1 MEISLISLFFSFLCP
16 AFLFFFF
23 FFFKRRSSASTP
35 PNYAP
40 LKGYP
45 VVGNIP
51 YLIKNSH
58 RMLDWSAQLISLS
71 PSGTV
76 TVAPFVFTADPA
88 NVEHV
93 AKTRFANYHKPEP
106 IIAAISDCLGRGLA
120 TTNGA
125 EWRLHRKAAANEFS
139 TASLRDFAY
148 ESACRALA
156 AQLLPLLLRVS
167 RSGEVLNFTDA
178 LERFAFD
185 HTCSLVFGDGAG
197 CLGGETG
204 CEGDRFFCAFETAAR
219 LCVERAKQPVTLV
232 WRIKKWLRVGS
243 ERRLRD
249 AMEIVHA
256 YVDRRMR
263 RRSAADSSGGR
274 DDLISRFTAGGH
286 SEEFL
291 RDNLISFVLAGRDT
305 TPSALTWFF
314 WVLSSRPDAM
324 AQIRKEIER
333 IRSGRRHAET
343 LFTLDDL
350 RQMNYLQAAISE
362 TLRLY
367 PPVPLVPRE
376 CLEDDELP
384 DGARVGRGWVVMYN
398 ALAMGRRETLWGRDC
413 EEFRPER
420 WLEEGVF
427 RPRSSSVFPAFHA
440 GVRACVGKEVAYL
453 VMKVVGASVLEK
465 FDVEVVQAS
474 GRRRLL
480 MAMKME
486 GGLQVKLK
494 QRRATADGY

>member
-1 MEISLISLFFSFLCP
+1 MEISVVSLFSSFLFP
-16 AFLFFFF
+16 TFLLFFFF
-23 FFFKRRSSASTP
+23 LFLFKRCSSTPTP

-40 LKGYP
+40 LKRYP

-58 RMLDWSAQLISLS
+58 RILDWSAQLIPLS
-71 PSGTV
+71 PTGTV
-76 TVAPFVFTADPA
+76 TVAPFVFTANPA

-93 AKTRFANYHKPEP
+93 SKTRFANYHKPEP

-120 TTNGA
+120 TTNGT
-125 EWRLHRKAAANEFS
+125 EWRLHRKAATNEFS
-139 TASLRDFAY
+139 TASLRAFAY
-148 ESACRALA
+148 GSACHTLT

-167 RSGEVLNFTDA
+167 RSGEVLDLTDA

-185 HTCSLVFGDGAG
+185 HTCSLVFGEGAG
-197 CLGGETG
+197 CLGGEGG

-219 LCVERAKQPVTLV
+219 LCVERAKQPFTLA

-243 ERRLRD
+243 ERRLRE

-256 YVDRRMR
+256 YVNRRMR
-263 RRSAADSSGGR
+263 RRPAADSSGGR

-286 SEEFL
+286 SEEFV
-291 RDNLISFVLAGRDT
+291 RNNLISFVLAGRDT

-314 WVLSSRPDAM
+314 WVLSSRLDVV
-324 AQIRKEIER
+324 AQIREEIER
-333 IRSGRRHAET
+333 IRSGRRQGET

-384 DGARVGRGWVVMYN
+384 DGARVRRGWVVMYN
-398 ALAMGRRETLWGRDC
+398 AHAMGRREALWGRDC
-413 EEFRPER
+413 EEYRPER

-427 RPRSSSVFPAFHA
+427 RPRSSSVYPAFHA
-440 GVRACVGKEVAYL
+440 GARACVGKEVAYL
-453 VMKVVGASVLEK
+453 VMKMVGASVLEK
-465 FDVEVVQAS
+465 FDVEVVEAS

-494 QRRATADGY
+494 QRRA